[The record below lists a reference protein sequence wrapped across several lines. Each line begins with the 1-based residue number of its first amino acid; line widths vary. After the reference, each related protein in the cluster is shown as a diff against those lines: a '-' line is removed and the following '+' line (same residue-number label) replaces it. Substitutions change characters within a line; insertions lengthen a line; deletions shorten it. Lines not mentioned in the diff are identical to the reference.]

1 MEQSYYWGQSKKAK
15 VEINNLPP
23 RIIWLCQD
31 WTLAFVHRYVASK
44 YLHMLAPL
52 NEEDAQ
58 VSYEDVYDLTDYDQ
72 TPSPEMLDA

>member
-1 MEQSYYWGQSKKAK
+1 
-15 VEINNLPP
+15 
-23 RIIWLCQD
+23 
-31 WTLAFVHRYVASK
+31 
-44 YLHMLAPL
+44 MLAPL